1 MIDFETEDS
10 ELQAATGLGFEAIL
24 AELGPALAEKLARL
38 RERYRALASA
48 TTLSAPE
55 RLERERLDSLLASLH
70 GPRGLL
76 RQAGALIAV
85 RERLGRL
92 VALVP
97 LCRTDAGAAVKLC
110 REALILRTFSREQVA
125 RTEGS
130 STVALVE
137 SVAAVAR
144 AIARLHDFCLAAAVI
159 DLQLGLYQKVRN
171 LRVAAGV
178 ADTWPSPKNMGD
190 VVSFVLERLSE
201 SAFVKS
207 ASTHYDSL
215 CHAHAA
221 ALREELWETAER
233 GYARQQLPA
242 TLRDVTELDLTL
254 EALCARLTDP
264 NVDGAERRLAIGEL
278 YALVATSR
286 AQEALASVRETLAP
300 LGELLRT
307 GIDDRLQVA
316 HRTMPF
322 RGPTRNPAAIGTP
335 VP

>member
-10 ELQAATGLGFEAIL
+10 ELQTATGLSSEAVL
-24 AELGPALAEKLARL
+24 AELGPALSEKVTRL
-38 RERYRALASA
+38 RERYRTLARASA
-48 TTLSAPE
+48 LSTSD
-55 RLERERLDSLLASLH
+55 RLERDRLDSLLTALH

-76 RQAGALIAV
+76 RRAGAIIAV

-97 LCRTDAGAAVKLC
+97 LCRTDAEAAVRLR

-125 RTEGS
+125 RTTGNA
-130 STVALVE
+130 TAALVE
-137 SVAAVAR
+137 SISGVAR
-144 AIARLHDFCLAAAVI
+144 AIARLHDFCLAATGI
-159 DLQLGLYQKVRN
+159 DIQLGLYQKVRN

-190 VVSFVLERLSE
+190 VVSFVLDRLSE

-254 EALCARLTDP
+254 EALCTRLTDP
-264 NVDGAERRLAIGEL
+264 KVDGSERRLAIGEL

-307 GIDDRLQVA
+307 GIDA
-316 HRTMPF
+316 E
-322 RGPTRNPAAIGTP
+322 ATP
-335 VP
+335 